1 MRKYFGENKGYFFG
15 KSFSLEHRA
24 AYGTA
29 NSVSDEK
36 GSDKKKNNTSKYN
49 HDYYMRNKDKWA
61 DNNSSKDSSDGDDV
75 VSKLSDMSGMKEES
89 CKRLLELAKTKGFDD
104 PQFKDLLDSL
114 SEGDSDQ
121 SKKMLNLI
129 RSNVDSTK
137 SSEKEF
143 DIDAAARDIIRGN
156 YGNGKERKKALGEDY
171 AMVQKRVNELMKQ
184 MKGSTSD
191 TKSESASSEKK
202 EEKTDKSKIRSFG
215 EVKTDYYKDK
225 KKK

>member
-36 GSDKKKNNTSKYN
+36 GSDKKKNNTSEYN
-49 HDYYMRNKDKWA
+49 HNYYVKHKEKWQDNKEVHDE
-61 DNNSSKDSSDGDDV
+61 NSKDSDT
-75 VSKLSDMSGMKEES
+75 SKDQEE
-89 CKRLLELAKTKGFDD
+89 
-104 PQFKDLLDSL
+104 
-114 SEGDSDQ
+114 
-121 SKKMLNLI
+121 
-129 RSNVDSTK
+129 
-137 SSEKEF
+137 EF
-143 DIDAAARDIIRGN
+143 DIDAAARDVIRGK
-156 YGNGKERKKALGEDY
+156 YGNGEERKKALGEDY

-191 TKSESASSEKK
+191 TKSESASSEK
-202 EEKTDKSKIRSFG
+202 TDESKIRSFG

>member
-24 AYGTA
+24 TYGTA

-36 GSDKKKNNTSKYN
+36 GSDKKKNNTSEYN
-49 HDYYMRNKDKWA
+49 HNYYVKHKEKWQDNKEAHDE
-61 DNNSSKDSSDGDDV
+61 NSKDSDTD
-75 VSKLSDMSGMKEES
+75 KEQE
-89 CKRLLELAKTKGFDD
+89 E
-104 PQFKDLLDSL
+104 
-114 SEGDSDQ
+114 
-121 SKKMLNLI
+121 
-129 RSNVDSTK
+129 
-137 SSEKEF
+137 EF
-143 DIDAAARDIIRGN
+143 DIDAAARDIIRGR
-156 YGNGKERKKALGEDY
+156 YGNGEERKKALGEDY

-202 EEKTDKSKIRSFG
+202 EEKTDESKIRSFG